1 MKFARACRWGLA
13 LAVFAAAPA
22 SAQVYGSPGRGPNG
36 LYLRGEGGWDHMND
50 ATGRTT
56 TGIIYTS
63 RQDEGYLL
71 GGALGW
77 KMDQLRLELG
87 LDFANAGIKSV
98 SLNNAN
104 STSASG
110 SMRNTSG
117 MLNAFWDFRTDSAFV
132 PYIGIGVG
140 ATSVRLDNVRRNG
153 ALLSDSSDLE
163 FAYQPMV
170 GVNFFVT
177 PNLALG
183 LQYRYFASVDPSFSF
198 PGGRVGVKNESHN
211 VLASLTWYF
220 GAPEA
225 PPPVQPAPVV
235 YQPPP
240 QPAPPPPVV
249 VAAPPP
255 QPVVYTV
262 FFDFNRAALTPEAR
276 SVVQRAA
283 ADFQQHG
290 ATRLLLTGYTDTAG
304 GQGYNLELSRRR
316 ALSVREYLMQL
327 GVPDGEI
334 AVSARGE
341 SNLRVP
347 TPDSVREPQNRRV
360 EIVIP

>member
-1 MKFARACRWGLA
+1 
-13 LAVFAAAPA
+13 
-22 SAQVYGSPGRGPNG
+22 
-36 LYLRGEGGWDHMND
+36 MND
-50 ATGRTT
+50 ATGRAT

-117 MLNAFWDFRTDSAFV
+117 MLNAFWDFRTGTPFV

-140 ATSVRLDNVRRNG
+140 ATSVSLNNVTRNC
-153 ALLSDSSDLE
+153 ALLSNSSDLE

-225 PPPVQPAPVV
+225 PPPPVQPAPVV
-235 YQPPP
+235 YQPQL
-240 QPAPPPPVV
+240 QPAPLP
-249 VAAPPP
+249 
-255 QPVVYTV
+255 PVVYTV

-276 SVVQRAA
+276 RVVQQAA

-290 ATRLLLTGYTDTAG
+290 ATRIALTGNTDTVG
-304 GQGYNLELSRRR
+304 SQGYNLELSRRR
-316 ALSVREYLMQL
+316 ALSIREYLMQL
-327 GVPDGEI
+327 GIPASEI
-334 AVSARGE
+334 AVSAHGK
-341 SNLRVP
+341 SDLRVP
-347 TPDSVREPQNRRV
+347 TPDGVREPQNRRV

>member
-22 SAQVYGSPGRGPNG
+22 SAQVFGSPGTGPDG

-63 RQDEGYLL
+63 RQDEGYLF

-77 KMDQLRLELG
+77 KTDQLRLELG
-87 LDFANAGIKSV
+87 LDLANAGIKSV

-110 SMRNTSG
+110 SMRNISG
-117 MLNAFWDFRTDSAFV
+117 MLNAFWDFRTGTPFV
-132 PYIGIGVG
+132 PYIGLGVG
-140 ATSVRLDNVRRNG
+140 ATSVSLNNVTRNG
-153 ALLSDSSDLE
+153 ALLSNSSDLE

-170 GVNFFVT
+170 GVNYFII

-220 GAPEA
+220 GAPEGP

-235 YQPPP
+235 YQPQLQP
-240 QPAPPPPVV
+240 QPAPPPQ
-249 VAAPPP
+249 
-255 QPVVYTV
+255 QPAVYTV

-283 ADFQQHG
+283 AGFQQHG
-290 ATRLLLTGYTDTAG
+290 ATRIALTGYTDTAG